1 MSHYKNLFKSFFY
14 AFRGIFCAIKTERNL
29 RVHLTCLVYMFS
41 ILGLTD
47 WFVLSRTDWAVLA
60 VASALV
66 IGAELVNTAIENAVD
81 LETKEY
87 NEYAKRAKDVAS
99 GAVLVCAIGA
109 VAAGLFILL
118 QPQAFSLMFEY
129 FRSKPLMFALFA
141 FSIVPATLFIF
152 FGFGKSKDK
161 K

>member
-1 MSHYKNLFKSFFY
+1 
-14 AFRGIFCAIKTERNL
+14 
-29 RVHLTCLVYMFS
+29 MFS

-87 NEYAKRAKDVAS
+87 NEYAKRAKDAAS

-118 QPQAFSLMFEY
+118 QPQAFSLMADY
-129 FRSKPLMFALFA
+129 FSSKPLMFVLFA
-141 FSIVPATLFIF
+141 LSIVPATLFIF
-152 FGFGKSKDK
+152 FGFGKSGDK

>member
-1 MSHYKNLFKSFFY
+1 
-14 AFRGIFCAIKTERNL
+14 
-29 RVHLTCLVYMFS
+29 MFS

-87 NEYAKRAKDVAS
+87 NEYAKRSKDAAS

-118 QPQAFSLMFEY
+118 QPQAFSLMADY
-129 FRSKPLMFALFA
+129 FSSKPLMFVLFA
-141 FSIVPATLFIF
+141 LSIVPATLFIF

>member
-1 MSHYKNLFKSFFY
+1 
-14 AFRGIFCAIKTERNL
+14 
-29 RVHLTCLVYMFS
+29 MFS

-81 LETKEY
+81 LVTKEY
-87 NEYAKRAKDVAS
+87 NEYAKRAKDAAS

-118 QPQAFSLMFEY
+118 QPQAFSLMADY
-129 FRSKPLMFALFA
+129 FSSKPLMFVLFA
-141 FSIVPATLFIF
+141 LSIVPATLFIF

>member
-1 MSHYKNLFKSFFY
+1 
-14 AFRGIFCAIKTERNL
+14 
-29 RVHLTCLVYMFS
+29 MFS

-87 NEYAKRAKDVAS
+87 NEYAKRAKDAAS

-118 QPQAFSLMFEY
+118 QPQAFSLMADY
-129 FRSKPLMFALFA
+129 FSSKPLMFALFA
-141 FSIVPATLFIF
+141 LSIVPATLFIF

>member
-1 MSHYKNLFKSFFY
+1 M
-14 AFRGIFCAIKTERNL
+14 

-87 NEYAKRAKDVAS
+87 NEYAKRAKDAAS

-118 QPQAFSLMFEY
+118 QPQAFSLMADY
-129 FRSKPLMFALFA
+129 FSSKPLMFVLFA
-141 FSIVPATLFIF
+141 LSIVPATLFIF

>member
-1 MSHYKNLFKSFFY
+1 
-14 AFRGIFCAIKTERNL
+14 
-29 RVHLTCLVYMFS
+29 MFS

-87 NEYAKRAKDVAS
+87 NEYAKRAKDAAS

-118 QPQAFSLMFEY
+118 QPPAFSLMADY
-129 FRSKPLMFALFA
+129 FSSKPLMFALFA
-141 FSIVPATLFIF
+141 LSIVPATLFIF

>member
-1 MSHYKNLFKSFFY
+1 MSHYKNLFKSFYY
-14 AFRGIFCAIKTERNL
+14 AFRGIFNAIKTERNL

-81 LETKEY
+81 LETKE
-87 NEYAKRAKDVAS
+87 
-99 GAVLVCAIGA
+99 
-109 VAAGLFILL
+109 
-118 QPQAFSLMFEY
+118 
-129 FRSKPLMFALFA
+129 
-141 FSIVPATLFIF
+141 
-152 FGFGKSKDK
+152 
-161 K
+161 

>member
-1 MSHYKNLFKSFFY
+1 
-14 AFRGIFCAIKTERNL
+14 
-29 RVHLTCLVYMFS
+29 MFS

-87 NEYAKRAKDVAS
+87 NEYAKRAKDAAS

-118 QPQAFSLMFEY
+118 QPQAFSLMADY
-129 FRSKPLMFALFA
+129 FSSKPLMFALFA

-152 FGFGKSKDK
+152 FGFGKSGDK

>member
-1 MSHYKNLFKSFFY
+1 
-14 AFRGIFCAIKTERNL
+14 
-29 RVHLTCLVYMFS
+29 MFS

-87 NEYAKRAKDVAS
+87 NEYAKRAKDAAS

-118 QPQAFSLMFEY
+118 QPQAFSLMADY
-129 FRSKPLMFALFA
+129 FSSKPLMFVLFA
-141 FSIVPATLFIF
+141 LSIVPATLFIF
-152 FGFGKSKDK
+152 FGFEKIKDK

>member
-1 MSHYKNLFKSFFY
+1 M
-14 AFRGIFCAIKTERNL
+14 
-29 RVHLTCLVYMFS
+29 RVHLMCLVYMFS

-87 NEYAKRAKDVAS
+87 NEYAKRAKDIAS

-118 QPQAFSLMFEY
+118 QPQAFSLMADY
-129 FRSKPLMFALFA
+129 FSSKPLMFVLFA
-141 FSIVPATLFIF
+141 LSIVPATLFIF